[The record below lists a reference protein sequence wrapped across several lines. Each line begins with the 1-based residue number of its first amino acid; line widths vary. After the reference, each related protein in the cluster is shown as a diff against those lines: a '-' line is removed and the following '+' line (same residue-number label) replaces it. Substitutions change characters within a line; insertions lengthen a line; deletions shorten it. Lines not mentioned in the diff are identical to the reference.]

1 MTSGSVD
8 RPAAADPA
16 VAFTPPRGR
25 RRLLRI
31 AAWGL
36 GALVLAV
43 GGTVA
48 VVHVRAVRTIEAFRA
63 RFERER
69 VPVETR
75 DRGRPALLA
84 ADGSAS
90 AEDAADRFVAAIDR
104 VPPRDRDALRAPEDV
119 DDDSDEPPVDASPEH
134 QDQVIA
140 AHPEP
145 IQALLAVLRAPSR
158 PPPPIVDRV
167 ARPAEL
173 DPMVRRWRGTFW
185 AEAVVRRYVAHDE
198 RGPAL
203 RVIAALIALGADLE
217 RTGGALPRLLGVT
230 PMRAGLLRFADV
242 SASGPLPVDAAREL
256 ADVLDRLAAV
266 RPSWF
271 DDVDVERTTFFGL
284 WTAHNLDGDAFV
296 KTGWRHL
303 WSLRVFRAA
312 ALEEGDAAWSRIAAL
327 EVGDDADL
335 HAAHEA
341 AIVITGGVE
350 NKLAGMHLITVPM
363 VLRQAL
369 RLSTSWRLARTA
381 LALRLHVDVHGRLPD
396 RLEALVPAFLPAVPR
411 DPWTGRPLRYVAG
424 PPARVWSVG
433 PDRVD
438 DEGKPS
444 DDPDDAGSH
453 GDEVVVVHRPR

>member
-16 VAFTPPRGR
+16 VAFTPLRRGR
-25 RRLLRI
+25 RFGRI

-36 GALVLAV
+36 GALALA
-43 GGTVA
+43 GGVTVA
-48 VVHVRAVRTIEAFRA
+48 VVHAGATRTIEAYRA

-158 PPPPIVDRV
+158 PPPPIVDRER
-167 ARPAEL
+167 RPEEL
-173 DPMVRRWRGTFW
+173 EVWIRRFRGTFW
-185 AEAVVRRYVAHDE
+185 AEAVARRLVA
-198 RGPAL
+198 RGDRGAAL
-203 RVIAALIALGADLE
+203 RVLAALTALGADLE
-217 RTGGALPRLLGVT
+217 RAGGAVPFISSAW
-230 PMRAGLLRFADV
+230 PMNVGLRRMAEV
-242 SASGPLPVDAAREL
+242 VASGPLPVEASREL
-256 ADVLDRLAAV
+256 ADVLDRLAAA
-266 RPSWF
+266 RPRGS
-271 DDVDVERTTFFGL
+271 DLVEVERLTGFGVF
-284 WTAHNLDGDAFV
+284 TDDALDRDERLDV
-296 KTGWRHL
+296 GWRHL
-303 WSLRVFRAA
+303 WSSRVLRAA
-312 ALEEGDAAWSRIAAL
+312 ALEEGDAAWRRVAAL
-327 EVGDDADL
+327 VPGPDPELRDAE
-335 HAAHEA
+335 EA
-341 AIVITGGVE
+341 AWALWRGLEHPLVR
-350 NKLAGMHLITVPM
+350 NHLCSVPI
-363 VLRQAL
+363 VLRQAA
-369 RLSTSWRLARTA
+369 RVQTSWRLARTA
-381 LALRLHVDVHGRLPD
+381 LALRLHADVHGRFPD

-411 DPWTGRPLRYVAG
+411 DPWTGRPLRYVAV